1 MSGSVVKPNRL
12 LRLVN
17 QVNSVAP
24 SSLKG
29 PILSLAF
36 NANIKYAGT
45 TGIAIQQWDDTQA
58 IVHLKNRWR
67 VQNHLKGIHA
77 TAMATLAES
86 ATGMVFGCHVPDS
99 HLPLLKSMN
108 VQFIKRAQGNL
119 KAVAKITE
127 EQKELIRTTDKGSA
141 VIDVTVTDEGGNEP
155 IHCQMEWAWTT
166 KTRPSAKKDAPKS
179 TEIETKSDVS

>member
-1 MSGSVVKPNRL
+1 MTGSVVKPNRL

-17 QVNSVAP
+17 QVNSLAP
-24 SSLKG
+24 APLKG

-45 TGIAIQQWDDTQA
+45 TGIAIQKWDDSQA

-67 VQNHLKGIHA
+67 VQNHLKGVHA

-108 VQFIKRAQGNL
+108 VQFVKRAQGNL
-119 KAVAKITE
+119 KAVAQITE
-127 EQKELIRTTDKGSA
+127 EQKELIRTNDKGSA
-141 VIDVTVTDEGGNEP
+141 VIAVKVTDEAGNEP

-166 KTRPSAKKDAPKS
+166 KKRPPDSKKGEA
-179 TEIETKSDVS
+179 